1 MSTKAQINA
10 AMKLLKNEG
19 YTVNKKRPDPRIGDV
34 VRFNCDSEGPYDV
47 LITFHQTTPA
57 NNMDCWDYGGMEI
70 IERPYDNMNTEACWI
85 DRNEWAKD
93 DGQYEVIG
101 HVDLT
106 KWIKR

>member
-10 AMKLLKNEG
+10 AMKLLKKEG

-34 VRFNCDSEGPYDV
+34 VRMEGDRGELIDL
-47 LITFHQTTPA
+47 LITFRQIDSATLE
-57 NNMDCWDYGGMEI
+57 DVYEYGGIVVSEQTYMDQ
-70 IERPYDNMNTEACWI
+70 YTDSMWI

-93 DGQYEVIG
+93 DGQYEVVG